1 MRLLI
6 APFAFLT
13 RRRRTRL
20 ARARA
25 AMARASVLASTP
37 AAELHMPEPPAV
49 AELVGRMRGR
59 RGGRRAARF
68 AALTLA
74 VGAATAAY
82 MWWRRRERSDG
93 APAER
98 FDSGT
103 ASTSWGEA
111 RRDSAPSGAWG
122 QPPAPQASSF
132 AAEPAAPTMGATVA
146 PAQEAAPASDA
157 ERAPAEDAAPA
168 SNGHAPAAAPAL
180 VSHLAGGTPP
190 RPGGQPALSPVRF
203 GLPGGRFA
211 LSGGGRAALP

>member
-1 MRLLI
+1 
-6 APFAFLT
+6 
-13 RRRRTRL
+13 
-20 ARARA
+20 
-25 AMARASVLASTP
+25 MARASVLASTP
-37 AAELHMPEPPAV
+37 AAELHLPEPQAV
-49 AELVGRMRGR
+49 TELVGRTRGR

-68 AALTLA
+68 TALTFA

-122 QPPAPQASSF
+122 QPPTPQASSF
-132 AAEPAAPTMGATVA
+132 AAEPAAPAMGATVA
-146 PAQEAAPASDA
+146 PPQEAAPASDA
-157 ERAPAEDAAPA
+157 ERALAAAPA

-180 VSHLAGGTPP
+180 VSHPAGGTPP

-211 LSGGGRAALP
+211 LPGGGRVALP